1 MKPIKL
7 VMEAF
12 GSYASKTVIDFRE
25 PNQNLFLI
33 TGDTGAGKTTI
44 FDAIVFALY
53 GESSSTLN
61 KKTGTLLQSQFA
73 SLDVKPY
80 VELTFSQGYGD
91 DEKIYTIH
99 RIPQHY
105 TYYKA
110 GAKKGL
116 RKEKAESG
124 SIALMMPDG
133 SEYPQKEANKKI
145 IDIIHLTKE
154 QFMQVAM
161 IAQGEFMDVL
171 RKSSNE
177 KKEIFRKLFHTE
189 IYNDIVE
196 ELNSRRKETEKTIGE
211 IKSRCMTEV
220 GHIHV
225 SEEHENLIFLIEAI
239 KRGEISYL
247 NELVEE
253 LESYCKVLEE
263 TLNKDKDV
271 LNKTNVLKEEKKTNL
286 DKAKELIHDYQVLE
300 EAKKQLT
307 HLNNQKDEIEN
318 NYQLSLK
325 IEHAYNILQAYNS
338 YTKDQKQCIDTQNKL
353 ENELKREPELRK
365 QYENLKEE
373 EKTVDT
379 KYEQSVR
386 LYTQEYD
393 KATKDLE
400 NRKQLSKIENSI
412 SNINK
417 SIDNS
422 TKQLTL
428 LNKNKESLLLKQ
440 EKEKTELETL
450 KDVEKEQVI
459 LESKH
464 KEFKN
469 KLDSYNQLV
478 KDYQSIST
486 KEKELILTQNEY
498 RRLSALYNQKN
509 TIYEEANKL
518 FLDAQAGLLARTLEE
533 GMPCPVCGSI
543 HHPLPASLKEG
554 EVATKEELEKMR
566 IEKDKAFVLLEKESA
581 KASSLNDSL
590 NDLKEKHKN
599 DLKSLSET
607 LSSEPTLNSI
617 KETLLNEKQT
627 LSRLVE
633 ELNVKKNRYLVLTKE
648 LETIETQLNQYEE
661 NVKSLTD
668 TIHQYEVK
676 LASLNS
682 TLTQLR
688 SQLTYTSLEEAQ
700 NAISL
705 LNKKKQEEETAY
717 KNFKQNLNTSTDTYN
732 KCQTLITSYKESL
745 PQLEKRRDESYKTYT
760 SLVEEYKCNSWQDLT
775 SQYQKEDIQHF
786 NQVYM
791 DYSKNHAGVSSRID
805 TIEKRINGQ
814 SLPERDVLENEY
826 QDIVETYRKQLEAVQ
841 EEERTYL
848 NNGESLKSL
857 DKIVSHAKE
866 LIHKNHQLTTLYNQ
880 LSGNVSGSR
889 MDLETYVQR
898 TYLERILI
906 EANRRFYD
914 MSAGQ
919 YELHLKN
926 IEQAGEGKNKGL
938 DLMVYSF
945 VTDSEREINTLSG
958 GESFM
963 AALSL
968 ALGMADEIKESASG
982 IDLDIMF
989 IDEGFGSLDDH
1000 SRDEAVKVLMDMSE
1014 GTKLIGIISHVSELK
1029 QEIEDQLVV
1038 SKDDHGSH
1046 VKWQIS

>member
-196 ELNSRRKETEKTIGE
+196 ELNNRRKETEKSISD
-211 IKSRCMTEV
+211 IKTRCMSEV

-225 SEEHENLIFLIEAI
+225 GEEHENLVFLIEAI
-239 KRGEISYL
+239 QRGEISYL
-247 NELVEE
+247 NELVDE
-253 LESYCKVLEE
+253 LESYCQVLEE
-263 TLNKDKDV
+263 TLSKDKDA
-271 LNKTNVLKEEKKTNL
+271 LSKTNVLKEEKKTNL
-286 DKAKELIHDYQVLE
+286 DQAKQLLNDYQVLK
-300 EAKKQLT
+300 EAKQQIVN
-307 HLNNQKDEIEN
+307 LNNQKEEIEN
-318 NYQLSLK
+318 NYKLSSK
-325 IEHAYNILQAYNS
+325 IEYAYNILQAYNS
-338 YTKDQKQCIDTQNKL
+338 YTKDQKQYTDTQNKL
-353 ENELKREPELRK
+353 ENERKREPELRI

-400 NRKQLSKIENSI
+400 NRKRLSKIENSI

-440 EKEKTELETL
+440 EKGKAELETL

-464 KEFKN
+464 KEFKT
-469 KLDSYNQLV
+469 KLDSYNNLV
-478 KDYQSIST
+478 KDFQSISK
-486 KEKELILTQNEY
+486 KEKELVSTQNEY
-498 RRLSALYNQKN
+498 TRLSTLYNQKN
-509 TIYEEANKL
+509 RLYDEANKL
-518 FLDAQAGLLARTLEE
+518 FLDAQAGLLARALEE
-533 GMPCPVCGSI
+533 GTPCPVCGSI
-543 HHPLPASLKEG
+543 HHPLPASLKDG

-566 IEKDKAFVLLEKESA
+566 REKDKVFVLLETESA

-590 NDLKEKHKN
+590 KELKEKHKN
-599 DLKSLSET
+599 DLKILSET
-607 LSSEPTLNSI
+607 LSSDATLNSI

-633 ELNVKKNRYLVLTKE
+633 DLNVRKSRYQILTKE
-648 LETIETQLNQYEE
+648 LETIETKLNQYEE

-668 TIHQYEVK
+668 DIHQYEVK

-682 TLTQLR
+682 TLIQLK
-688 SQLTYTSLEEAQ
+688 SQLSYASLEEAQ

-705 LNKKKQEEETAY
+705 LNKNKQDEEVAY
-717 KNFKQNLNTSTDTYN
+717 KDFKQKLNIFTDIYN

-745 PQLEKRRDESYKTYT
+745 PQLERSRDESYKAYT
-760 SLVEEYKCNSWQDLT
+760 SLVEEYKCDSWQDLT
-775 SQYQKEDIQHF
+775 SKYQKEDIKRF
-786 NQVYM
+786 NQAYM
-791 DYSKNHAGVSSRID
+791 DYSKNYASVSSKIE

-814 SLPERDVLENEY
+814 PLPELDVLDNEY
-826 QDIVETYRKQLEAVQ
+826 QDIVKTYQNQLEAVK
-841 EEERTYL
+841 EEEHTYL
-848 NNGESLKSL
+848 NNTESLKSL

-866 LIHKNHQLTTLYNQ
+866 MIHKNHQLTTLYNQ

-906 EANRRFYD
+906 EANSRFYD

-1000 SRDEAVKVLMDMSE
+1000 SRDEAIKVLMDMSE
-1014 GTKLIGIISHVSELK
+1014 GSKLIGIISHVSELK

>member
-91 DEKIYTIH
+91 DEKVYTIH

-196 ELNSRRKETEKTIGE
+196 ELNNRRKETEKTIGE
-211 IKSRCMTEV
+211 IKTRCMSEV

-271 LNKTNVLKEEKKTNL
+271 LIKTNVLKEEKKTNL

-440 EKEKTELETL
+440 EKGKTELETL

-464 KEFKN
+464 KEFKT
-469 KLDSYNQLV
+469 KLESYNSLV

-486 KEKELILTQNEY
+486 KEKELVLTQNEY
-498 RRLSALYNQKN
+498 TRLSTLYNQKN
-509 TIYEEANKL
+509 TIYENANKL

-533 GMPCPVCGSI
+533 GTPCPVCGSI

-627 LSRLVE
+627 LSHLVE

-676 LASLNS
+676 LASFDS

-786 NQVYM
+786 NQAYM
-791 DYSKNHAGVSSRID
+791 DYSKNHAGVSSKID

-919 YELHLKN
+919 YELHLKS